1 MDDDCNISGSDVRD
15 LGCDG
20 LKKYLVEL
28 KIMSDSDA
36 EELRSKRVFYTVSFL
51 YVQILYCTFLHLQ
64 KEE

>member
-1 MDDDCNISGSDVRD
+1 MDDDCHISGSDVRD
-15 LGCDG
+15 LGCDS

-36 EELRSKRVFYTVSFL
+36 EELRSKRVFYCVISL
-51 YVQILYCTFLHLQ
+51 HVNVILHLLRVQ